1 MKKHFDQARKDMA
14 QANENMAMIDVD
26 SSIQEINAK
35 GIQTKSGTKLMFYPD
50 KRKLI
55 DHLLE
60 SKDDFMGN
68 LQKKYDE
75 RCKYL
80 ESVEDKLKQLKQ
92 DIDKVHTPQQ
102 LHYLLLTAIQAGKAH
117 EEEKGKLRD
126 AVDALKGKKSEDVR
140 VLDEI
145 NDKNCQQKV
154 QSAMEKKWDEKCAA
168 LDDFVRYIQSIKRMI
183 TNCVI
188 GRHIQRRQR
197 ETAHQGR

>member
-35 GIQTKSGTKLMFYPD
+35 GIQTKSGTKLMFSAD

-92 DIDKVHTPQQ
+92 DIDKVHI
-102 LHYLLLTAIQAGKAH
+102 HRSNFIICY
-117 EEEKGKLRD
+117 
-126 AVDALKGKKSEDVR
+126 
-140 VLDEI
+140 
-145 NDKNCQQKV
+145 
-154 QSAMEKKWDEKCAA
+154 
-168 LDDFVRYIQSIKRMI
+168 
-183 TNCVI
+183 
-188 GRHIQRRQR
+188 
-197 ETAHQGR
+197 